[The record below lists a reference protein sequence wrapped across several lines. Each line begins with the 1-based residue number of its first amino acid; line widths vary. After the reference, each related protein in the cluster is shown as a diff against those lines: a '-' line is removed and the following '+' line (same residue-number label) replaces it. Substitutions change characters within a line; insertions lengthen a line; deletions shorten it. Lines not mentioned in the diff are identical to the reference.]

1 MANYI
6 QGLFHGIRTLL
17 TGLKVTGKE
26 FVTPKITEQYPE
38 NRATLK
44 MNERFCGT
52 LTMPHDAEGKNKCVA
67 CGLCQAACPSRTK
80 RRASPGVV
88 WSNTNT
94 TWEPVCSATCA

>member
-44 MNERFCGT
+44 MRVFPT
-52 LTMPHDAEGKNKCVA
+52 
-67 CGLCQAACPSRTK
+67 R
-80 RRASPGVV
+80 
-88 WSNTNT
+88 WSMVSLFTQT
-94 TWEPVCSATCA
+94 

>member
-52 LTMPHDAEGKNKCVA
+52 PVSYTHLTLPTT
-67 CGLCQAACPSRTK
+67 SR
-80 RRASPGVV
+80 V
-88 WSNTNT
+88 
-94 TWEPVCSATCA
+94 